1 MFMFMLMENVH
12 EQWSG
17 SEVSKKVH
25 SEKRQFL
32 GSFHK
37 FCLILFSDYNFC
49 EFFMCVLCNFLYSD
63 RKLKWKTRLQA
74 VWFWV
79 CFFSSVNM
87 LRSGHH
93 KKEIIF
99 PSLIMTVSGHD
110 SCARNQNL
118 WPVRIYRLVFFHPS
132 K

>member
-1 MFMFMLMENVH
+1 MFMFMENVH

-17 SEVSKKVH
+17 SGVSKKVH

-37 FCLILFSDYNFC
+37 FCLILFSDYNFY

-63 RKLKWKTRLQA
+63 GKLKWKTRLQA

-79 CFFSSVNM
+79 CFFFFCEYAEIRPSQEGNNISQSDYDSIWSWLM
-87 LRSGHH
+87 C
-93 KKEIIF
+93 KELEPVTSTYLQISIF
-99 PSLIMTVSGHD
+99 PS
-110 SCARNQNL
+110 Q
-118 WPVRIYRLVFFHPS
+118 
-132 K
+132 